1 MTENDLP
8 SKTLILPIIL
18 FIFGF
23 VIILMIL
30 LHFTMDKQSNTVMA
44 DINSS
49 LISLQQRE
57 QDEYIKIVKY
67 DQQNGLSTQTGDVM
81 KQLNAQYPRLQE
93 RIAFL
98 QQLQARLIQ
107 ARAMRALRNKRRFLY
122 SGTLS
127 TVSGQGTN
135 TLSQNK

>member
-81 KQLNAQYPRLQE
+81 KQLDAQYPRLQG

-107 ARAMRALRNKRRFLY
+107 AKAMRTFRNKRGNLY
-122 SGTLS
+122 SGTI
-127 TVSGQGTN
+127 SGQGSTP
-135 TLSQNK
+135 LSQNK